1 MNAKYDIEL
10 DILRINWVNA
20 EIQESDSISPGV
32 ILDYD
37 TEGNVI
43 GIEILKASH
52 KIQHFP
58 PLLKDKILSHSLSS

>member
-1 MNAKYDIEL
+1 MNAKYDFEL
-10 DILRINWVNA
+10 DILRINWSNS

-43 GIEILKASH
+43 GLEILNASH
-52 KIQHFP
+52 KIQNFP
-58 PLLKDKILSHSLSS
+58 PLVKDKILSHSL

>member
-1 MNAKYDIEL
+1 MNAKYDVEL
-10 DILRINWVNA
+10 DILRINWSNS

-43 GIEILKASH
+43 GKELTDL
-52 KIQHFP
+52 F
-58 PLLKDKILSHSLSS
+58 